1 MTHRAQPSRH
11 ARRPFS
17 RRLGHRLSR
26 RLSQPLRAT
35 ALAALAMLSLPA
47 APAEFH
53 WRADC
58 ASATWDS
65 FCWSSFA
72 GGPVTPALPGADAEV
87 FIRQGGATPRTVQ
100 YRQVASAP
108 MLQSVLVDSSGSGSM
123 TLAQDRDTLQTRSM
137 TLGALG
143 AGTMTLAGG
152 QLTVTTRLMLGD
164 GAAARGS
171 FAQSAGR
178 FDLLG
183 DAIVGGAGQGVW
195 QHGGGIAGVGGS
207 LVLGQRAGGVGN
219 LQVSGGTLSVLGD
232 LRRGD
237 GFGALRLDS
246 GTLDVRGQLQLD
258 SVVLAGTAGG
268 DVRFDAVAGRNLDV
282 GTLVVGQAGQG
293 TLAVSGQARAE
304 VVTLGQLAGG
314 RGTLWLQPGG
324 SFTGTTLQRG
334 AGESALWLDGG
345 TLALGQA
352 FDVDA
357 LVIGATRDLRWAST
371 QDHRVRGTLVLGQA
385 AGTEGTLVLEA
396 GTLQAGQLAR
406 GAGRSQVVF
415 DGGALALDSG
425 VLVADRVA
433 IASQA
438 GAPIVTHTLA
448 SGQSVQAGH
457 TVVGERGGARL
468 RLTSGEWRSDTL
480 VLGQD
485 AGASGVVTLSG
496 GLLMAGRIERG
507 AGGSELRVDGG
518 RLQVAGDADIGL
530 LRVLE
535 PSSDGIGWQGPGTLR
550 LDTLQLEQDLYG
562 DAFVQTGGRVEV
574 AGDMVLLADSA
585 SWGRYTLESGVLQVA
600 GDIGPGGRLSLRGGE
615 LIAGGRIAPHQLW
628 LGRDGGDVTLTLS
641 AGQRLE
647 PINLHVGGQGRGT
660 LVVDGGAVDVWVMY
674 VGSALQPG
682 DNGTG
687 SLVLR
692 SGTVRTIDTLLLGN
706 GVAASGEQHAGSRL
720 EAEALAVGGSHRASF
735 EQLGGEM
742 QVRLLYVA
750 DIEGSGGSWLVQ
762 RGGTLQVGDDMAVG
776 RRSDG
781 RFEQH
786 GGQTTVGGSLKLG
799 GVQSTGTL
807 HLRGGSLQA
816 TAVSGAHPQSGL
828 VLDGGTLAGAM
839 QIDVGRIELGS
850 QAGVLGQHRQ
860 TAGSVRAGHM
870 AIGSQGQG
878 EWQIDGGSLEVS
890 EFLQIGDLG
899 AASGRLV
906 VNGGDVSVLSRLDLR
921 NGEIHLQGGR
931 LSVAQF
937 FPDTPTLGGRLRVD
951 GGELVLGAGTLHR
964 LGELAVGAQGQVAG
978 SLSLMGG
985 AAVNG
990 TLIAPRLQVGVG
1002 MVNTGRVEIGE
1013 AFRSRGLS
1021 LNQGD
1026 WRGAGTF
1033 EGLGSFVNEG
1043 RFEQAGELRL
1053 ELAVRNSGSW
1063 QQLAGS
1069 ATTLHAATFTNAGE
1083 LDLARSPLLGSGRLV
1098 NAAGGLIVGAGRVE
1112 TLFDNDGTLVVDAGS
1127 ASFTQGFVN
1136 RGEVQLGSAAAV
1148 LSGGA
1153 VRNEGTVAGQGQ
1165 WRAAL
1170 DNAGQVQ
1177 ALGGTLVLHALAS
1190 NTGTLAAGT
1199 GARLRVVGGLA
1210 QQDGLVALDG
1220 GQFDN
1225 DGAAQRNAG
1234 RIEGAGSWRGGP
1246 LAQAGVLS
1254 ASGGALRVMA
1264 DVVALAGSTTRATG
1278 GGRLIVDGAFELQRD
1293 AVLRVAGGSAAA
1305 FLGDVRLRNGSVV
1318 EGAGTLD
1325 FEGSLAVGDSPGSA
1339 WLPGDVRFGTG
1350 HVYTAEIG
1358 GLEPGS
1364 GFDRLV
1370 VGGTLTLGGTLSL
1383 AWWDGFSAAAGDRFD
1398 LFDAAALTGHFDAL
1412 DFSGAALAD
1421 GLVWDTSRLH
1431 LDGVLAVAAVPEPG
1445 TWAMWLAGAAVLA
1458 GLSRRRAPRG

>member
-1 MTHRAQPSRH
+1 MTHRAQTSRH

-17 RRLGHRLSR
+17 RRLGHPLSR

-195 QHGGGIAGVGGS
+195 QHGGGVAGVGGS

-237 GFGALRLDS
+237 GFGALRLDG

-268 DVRFDAVAGRNLDV
+268 DVRFDAVAGRTLDV

-385 AGTEGTLVLEA
+385 AGTEGTLVLED

-562 DAFVQTGGRVEV
+562 DAFVQAGGRVEV

-600 GDIGPGGRLSLRGGE
+600 GDIGPGGRLSLLGGE
-615 LIAGGRIAPHQLW
+615 VVAGGRIAPEQFW
-628 LGRDGGDVTLTLS
+628 LGREGGDVTMQLGDGRHLAPS
-641 AGQRLE
+641 
-647 PINLHVGGQGRGT
+647 NLNIGGRGHGA
-660 LVVDGGAVDVWVMY
+660 LVVDGGAVDVVSMR
-674 VGSALQPG
+674 VGHAI
-682 DNGTG
+682 GTG
-687 SLVLR
+687 NDGAGTVVLR
-692 SGTVRTIDTLLLGN
+692 RGTVQVVTSVVLGR
-706 GVAASGEQHAGSRL
+706 GVAGRWEQHAGGML
-720 EAEALAVGGSHRASF
+720 DAMTLVVGDTTSASF
-735 EQLGGEM
+735 EQLAGA
-742 QVRLLYVA
+742 VRVA
-750 DIEGSGGSWLVQ
+750 GLVIAADRGSAGTAFVQ
-762 RGGTLQVGDDMAVG
+762 RGGTLQV
-776 RRSDG
+776 DG
-781 RFEQH
+781 VLTIGAADRGSFELH
-786 GGQTTVGGSLKLG
+786 GGEATVGGQVLVGGGGSTSTLRLLG
-799 GVQSTGTL
+799 GTLNAARIGPSTAASRL
-807 HLRGGSLQA
+807 L
-816 TAVSGAHPQSGL
+816 
-828 VLDGGTLAGAM
+828 LDGGTLAGANEVEVALI
-839 QIDVGRIELGS
+839 QLGS
-850 QAGVLGQHRQ
+850 QAGLHGVHRQ
-860 TAGSVRAGHM
+860 TAGTVQARLLH
-870 AIGSQGQG
+870 IGALGQG
-878 EWQIDGGSLEVS
+878 DWQHDGGTLRVS
-890 EFLQIGDLG
+890 ERLMLGDG
-899 AASGRLV
+899 AAAVGRLQV
-906 VNGGDVSVLSRLDLR
+906 RGGEVTADTLHLWG
-921 NGEIHLQGGR
+921 GELHLQGGR
-931 LSVAQF
+931 LAVERF
-937 FPDTPTLGGRLRVD
+937 ELGGADPGGWLRVD
-951 GGELVLGAGTLHR
+951 GGELALGAGVSHAV
-964 LGELAVGAQGQVAG
+964 GELTVGAQGQAAG
-978 SLSLMGG
+978 SFALRRG
-985 AAVNG
+985 AVVDG
-990 TLIAPRLQVGVG
+990 TLLAPELQAGTGVL
-1002 MVNTGRVEIGE
+1002 NRGRVETTLRFE
-1013 AFRSRGLS
+1013 AAGDSV
-1021 LNQGD
+1021 NQGL
-1026 WRGAGTF
+1026 WRAAGWM
-1033 EGLGSFVNEG
+1033 GGSGRFVNEG
-1043 RFEQAGELRL
+1043 LFEQAGGLRL
-1053 ELAVRNSGSW
+1053 AQAVHNAGTW
-1063 QQLAGS
+1063 QARAGS
-1069 ATTLHAATFTNAGE
+1069 STTLDGIDFTNAGE